1 MSERET
7 VSFEIEVR
15 EAGSDGR
22 TLEALVVPYGETST
36 ATPYEGG
43 ERFLPGAFKRSV
55 GQFRAAKRSL
65 LLFRSHD
72 HTRAI
77 GKSESLTDTPEG
89 LLASFRLARTPE
101 GDAAIQEFREG
112 ILPGMSVGFRA
123 IRDQRGMDGAREVI
137 EAALLEASMTP
148 MGAYDN
154 ARGLALRTP
163 AEPLDLAWVTV
174 PPAPIIDLSRPA
186 STWR

>member
-163 AEPLDLAWVTV
+163 AEPLDLSWVTV